1 MPYEKGLYVMNVHS
15 PLRAIAQ
22 IDKNP
27 FLSTKGF
34 LSVYR
39 VKSLSKFR
47 SYQKGG

>member
-27 FLSTKGF
+27 FLF
-34 LSVYR
+34 NER
-39 VKSLSKFR
+39 VKNYSYLER
-47 SYQKGG
+47 STLPFSE